1 MALMARE
8 AMGAAVAKTS
18 EQESEHTFTS
28 KQQFFLGYAQ
38 NWCSN
43 ERPEYLRVTAQVD
56 PHSPD
61 ALRVRGVL
69 VNMPEF
75 ATTFG
80 CKAGQP
86 MTPVKSCRV
95 W

>member
-1 MALMARE
+1 MTTE
-8 AMGAAVAKTS
+8 
-18 EQESEHTFTS
+18 
-28 KQQFFLGYAQ
+28 QQFFLGYAQ

-43 ERPEYLRVTAQVD
+43 ERPEFIRMLAQVD

-61 ALRVRGVL
+61 ALRVKGVL
-69 VNMPEF
+69 VNTPEF
-75 ATTFG
+75 AKAFG

-86 MTPVKSCRV
+86 MAPVKSCRV